1 MFGSSRSYPGWNGL
15 TLAEQMMWRDRDPEA
30 AAIAAGEV
38 TAEQEAWL
46 CVNQLDPSMPQGKDK
61 AAEYQAAMAEQLAKL
76 QEWNANAS
84 AKREQREAFQRRQRQ
99 HLNSVR
105 G

>member
-1 MFGSSRSYPGWNGL
+1 MFGSSRSYPGWKGL

-30 AAIAAGEV
+30 AAIASGEV

-46 CVNQLDPSMPQGKDK
+46 CVNQLDPSMPQGRDK

-84 AKREQREAFQRRQRQ
+84 AAREQKEAFQRRQQ
-99 HLNSVR
+99 QYLNGVR
-105 G
+105 S